1 MYPSNADKIREVK
14 IQLRAAEGRH
24 AALKEVLND
33 IRALDGLTE
42 QWYKVYEEAC
52 DVWADVSYYDHL
64 LNKLRN

>member
-1 MYPSNADKIREVK
+1 MSPSNADKIREVK
-14 IQLRAAEGRH
+14 HQLWAALDRH

-52 DVWADVSYYDHL
+52 DVWADVTFLDHL
-64 LNKLRN
+64 LYRLRN

>member
-24 AALKEVLND
+24 AALKEVMND

-42 QWYKVYEEAC
+42 QWYDVHTEAC
-52 DVWADVSYYDHL
+52 DAFADVTFLKFQLDQ
-64 LNKLRN
+64 LRN